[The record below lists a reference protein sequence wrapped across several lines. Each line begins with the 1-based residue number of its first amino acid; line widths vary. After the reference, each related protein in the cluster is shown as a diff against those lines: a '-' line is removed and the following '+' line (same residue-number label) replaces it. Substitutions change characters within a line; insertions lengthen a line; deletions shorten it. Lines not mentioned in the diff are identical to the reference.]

1 MHRLESRY
9 FIFLFSLL
17 ALFLSA
23 CGSIIPPQTLADPI
37 GVKGQQVQVEIG
49 AANRLRTQASG
60 FGIIRSTFNDID
72 TSSAPIA
79 INISQSL
86 FKVGFAAETVLDTT
100 ATILP
105 CGISL
110 TDVTID
116 VTLSDSVATYT
127 LPSFKVNKLVELEQ
141 DKTDL
146 RRYRIVT
153 PDAFVGIVLTGS
165 DVAQLQKIIT
175 SGGSNTVEVR
185 VNVNTAS
192 VPDLPPGSV
201 MTFTFD
207 TSEAELTF

>member
-1 MHRLESRY
+1 VSRY
-9 FIFLFSLL
+9 FILLFSLL
-17 ALFLSA
+17 VLFLSA
-23 CGSIIPPQTLADPI
+23 CGSVIPPQTLPDPI

-116 VTLSDSVATYT
+116 VTLSDSEATYT

-146 RRYRIVT
+146 TRYRIVT

-175 SGGSNTVEVR
+175 SGGNNTVEVR
-185 VNVNTAS
+185 VSVQTAS